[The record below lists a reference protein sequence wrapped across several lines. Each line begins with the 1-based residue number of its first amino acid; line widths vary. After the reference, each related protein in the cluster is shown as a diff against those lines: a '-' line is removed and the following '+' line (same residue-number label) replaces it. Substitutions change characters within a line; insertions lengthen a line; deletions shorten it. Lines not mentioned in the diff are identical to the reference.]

1 MIDPPPNL
9 VVFVDDDPNV
19 RDATEQALRLAGLDV
34 VAFASAEEALATL
47 HTAFAGVVVS
57 DIRMPQMDGRA
68 FFRRLREI
76 DEDIP
81 LLFITGHGDVAEAVD
96 AMQEG
101 AYDFIAKPFAP
112 SRLIASVRRA
122 LEKRSLV
129 LDNRRLRTLA
139 DAVAADHFIGE
150 SSSIAGLRATIRQI
164 AGAEIDVLIEGE
176 TGVGKELLARTLHS
190 LGGRRARPFV
200 ALNCSAIPESLIDME
215 LFGHEAGAFS
225 NSPRRRAGRVEMAEH
240 GTLLIDDIDSAPPTL
255 QNKLT
260 RVIEGREILPI
271 GASSARHVLFRA
283 VATSRTDLAQLVSD
297 GCFRRDLFYRLNVV
311 RLRIPP
317 LRERRSDIPI
327 LFAHFLNAS
336 AHKFRRSAPDLSDAV
351 RRHLLDHDWPGNVRE
366 LQHFSE
372 RVVLGLENLPPSPTG
387 DADASL
393 PERVGQFEE
402 SVIKQALTATRGD
415 VRATLQRL
423 HIPRKTLYDKLK
435 RHNIDI
441 DAFRDRAQT

>member
-1 MIDPPPNL
+1 MIEPAPNL
-9 VVFVDDDPNV
+9 VVFVDDDPHV
-19 RDATEQALRLAGLDV
+19 RDATAQALRLAGLDV

-68 FFRRLREI
+68 FFRSLREI

-190 LGGRRARPFV
+190 LGGRRTRPFV
-200 ALNCSAIPESLIDME
+200 ALSCSAIPESLIDME

-225 NSPRRRAGRVEMAEH
+225 TSPRRRAGRVEMAEH

-260 RVIEGREILPI
+260 RVIEEREILPI
-271 GASSARHVLFRA
+271 GAATARHVPFRA
-283 VATSRTDLAQLVSD
+283 VATSRADLAQLVSD

-336 AHKFRRSAPDLSDAV
+336 AHKFRRPAPDLSDAV

-366 LQHFSE
+366 LQHFAE

-393 PERVGQFEE
+393 PERVEQFEE

-423 HIPRKTLYDKLK
+423 QIPRKTLYDKLK

-441 DAFRDRAQT
+441 DAFRDRAQN